1 MLYRYTQDILFQ
13 VNTFQKILPRSRVE
27 NLKMIFNYCLIL
39 LFLLSINI
47 LLTFLFFLLV
57 PNQILEISR
66 EDVVLQVNGL
76 VNGDVY
82 HVSGDCDVCAWS
94 ILIYYARLGCTV
106 FFRTLMITTG
116 YEVRLSTTEKRQQNL
131 SELEIL
137 KGFPIIEFSIKTFT
151 LRV

>member
-1 MLYRYTQDILFQ
+1 M
-13 VNTFQKILPRSRVE
+13 
-27 NLKMIFNYCLIL
+27 
-39 LFLLSINI
+39 
-47 LLTFLFFLLV
+47 
-57 PNQILEISR
+57 
-66 EDVVLQVNGL
+66 VLQVNGL

-137 KGFPIIEFSIKTFT
+137 KGFPIIEFSYQDFY
-151 LRV
+151 LEGVNNNVDSRVGHNEDVTDIGHNVSKEAYEGILLFKRH